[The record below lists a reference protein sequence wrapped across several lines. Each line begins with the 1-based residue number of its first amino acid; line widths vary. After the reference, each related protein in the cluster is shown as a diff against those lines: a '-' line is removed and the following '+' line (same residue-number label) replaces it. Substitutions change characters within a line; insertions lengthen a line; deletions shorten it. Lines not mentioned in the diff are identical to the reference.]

1 MQKVA
6 WYFRIASFFLK
17 KKITHENISVC
28 ILFLLI
34 VKYNDIEKELPKQKF
49 LQWYD
54 KKSVSIS
61 TKTLLLNSNQINTL
75 IIKKE

>member
-6 WYFRIASFFLK
+6 WYFRIASFFFK
-17 KKITHENISVC
+17 KNTHENISVC

-54 KKSVSIS
+54 KESVSIS
-61 TKTLLLNSNQINTL
+61 TKTLF
-75 IIKKE
+75 